1 MLRVALFAATNVAVL
16 IVISIISRIFGVEQ
30 AIGTGNLTGLLIMSA
45 VFGMVGS
52 IISLLMSK
60 KMAKRSVGAQVIEN
74 PTNET
79 ERWMLQTV
87 QRQSEAAGIKPP
99 EVAIYQSDTVN
110 AFATGARRNDALVAV
125 STGLLGS
132 MSRSEAEAVI
142 GHEISHV
149 ANGDM
154 VTLTLVQGVVNTFVI
169 FFSRIVGMMVDSA
182 LSRGQSSGRMGIGYF
197 LSSMVAQVVFG
208 FLASMIV
215 AWFSRYREFRADE
228 GGARLSGTQNMVGA
242 LERLKAGRPTE
253 NLPASLSAFGIAGGL
268 KKGVAHLFA
277 THPPLDVRIE
287 ALRRKASPI
296 Q

>member
-16 IVISIISRIFGVEQ
+16 IVLSIFSRIFGLEQ
-30 AIGTGNLTGLLIMSA
+30 SMGPGNLNGLLIMSA
-45 VFGMVGS
+45 IFGMSGS

-60 KMAKRSVGAQVIEN
+60 KLAKRSVGAQVIET

-87 QRQSEAAGIKPP
+87 QRHSDAAGITMP
-99 EVAIYQSDTVN
+99 EVAIYNSSTVN
-110 AFATGARRNDALVAV
+110 AFATGARKNAALVAV
-125 STGLLGS
+125 STGLLNS

-169 FFSRIVGMMVDSA
+169 FFSRIVGMLVDSA
-182 LSRGQSSGRMGIGYF
+182 LSRGQSSGRMGMGYF
-197 LSSMVAQVVFG
+197 LSSMVAQVVLG

-228 GGARLSGTQNMVGA
+228 GGAKLAGTQNMVGA
-242 LERLKAGRPTE
+242 LERLKGGAPSE
-253 NLPASLSAFGIAGGL
+253 DLPESLSAFGISSGL
-268 KKGVAHLFA
+268 RRGVAQLFA